1 MDIGVGYG
9 SQRGRLG
16 RQLAR
21 AGGKTKLGGGVLV
34 LFFLWLLLGR
44 KKSPATQ
51 ELAQEPND
59 VQSLIQE
66 HEIRREN
73 VQYLSLRPP
82 FVNSATLAMIN
93 YDNGGNMVMKK
104 DSDYVRLVPERPNS
118 VGYVFSR
125 LPVSLQDA
133 DSFEAVV
140 DFKIHGQQ
148 TRISLIGDG
157 MAFWLTSQPLSQ
169 GDMFGMQN
177 DYRGLAV
184 IVDTFKNTPGK
195 MRDNRGANS
204 FPRVSIQ
211 SNNGFAGKY
220 NKDDDGTAT
229 EIGSCALHR
238 AYNTRMDAPSRMRVR
253 YIRSSGYFSVEFDI
267 LGNDNWK
274 TCFSTTE
281 LAASLVPETP
291 YVGVSAETGELF
303 HNVDLYGIEVHSL
316 KDASGGPVQ
325 SIDALIDRLDDRID
339 AETKQHEAKR
349 RHRRFNKPQK
359 TTTRRTASRL
369 RRSEQRAKQLNKEL
383 YNDERGAVGYFFS
396 LVWRLTT
403 YALYTAMFVVLA
415 YIGLLGYR
423 VYRDKRK
430 RRNQRGLL

>member
-9 SQRGRLG
+9 AQRPRLG

-21 AGGKTKLGGGVLV
+21 ARNRTKLGAALLLLCV
-34 LFFLWLLLGR
+34 LWLLFGR
-44 KKSPATQ
+44 KKPVAQ
-51 ELAQEPND
+51 EPAQEPND

-66 HEIRREN
+66 REIRREN
-73 VQYLSLRPP
+73 IRYLNFGRP
-82 FVNSATLAMIN
+82 FVNPATLALIN

-104 DSDYVRLVPERPNS
+104 DSDYVRLVSERPNS

-133 DSFEAVV
+133 DSFEAIV

-177 DYRGLAV
+177 DYHGLAV

-195 MRDNRGANS
+195 MRGNRGANS

-220 NKDDDGTAT
+220 NKDDDGTTT
-229 EIGSCALHR
+229 ELGSCALHR
-238 AYNTRMDAPSRMRVR
+238 AYNTPVDVPSRMRVR
-253 YIRSSGYFSVEFDI
+253 YIRSSGYFSVEFDL

-274 TCFSTTE
+274 TCFSTTD

-303 HNVDLYGIEVHSL
+303 HNVDLYGIEVNSL
-316 KDASGGPVQ
+316 KDASGRPVQ
-325 SIDALIDRLDDRID
+325 SIDALIDRLDDKID

-349 RHRRFNKPQK
+349 RHRRFNKPK
-359 TTTRRTASRL
+359 KNARRRSASRL
-369 RRSEQRAKQLNKEL
+369 RRAEQRAKQLNKEL
-383 YNDERGAVGYFFS
+383 YNDERGAIGYFFN
-396 LVWRLTT
+396 LLWRLFK
-403 YALYTAMFVVLA
+403 YALYTAMFVILA